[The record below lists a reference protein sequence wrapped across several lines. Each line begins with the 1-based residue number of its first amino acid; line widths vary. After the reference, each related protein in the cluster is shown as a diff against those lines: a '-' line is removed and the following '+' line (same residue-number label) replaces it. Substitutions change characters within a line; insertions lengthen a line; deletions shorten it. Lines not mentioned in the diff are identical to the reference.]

1 VESFLKGLIQGC
13 ATHEPTLNIWRID
26 CRDLSPLAK
35 TDAYVGLLPVDAL
48 LSKVYDLFTMP
59 RSLKV
64 VFTFGGFLLVLIAL
78 GDIKRDY
85 PLRSFISGA
94 VEHLLIVVTSVIV
107 GGILLWIIE
116 EAIEQQITP
125 AIRVGLSVMAAQ
137 LAQEVHAFPEAWQT
151 MQATRAGLVASIGN
165 AEVRDLVS
173 EGRIGEAAEK
183 TVGPDDQIKVYL
195 QSQSPADWDKAVE
208 LAKSLKVPPP
218 KYFVTAAYL
227 YFELGKTGK
236 AIEIGEEGLK
246 YAENAGNLTYVR
258 RLQNSLAYY
267 YAESMEAKYEQRA
280 REYVIS
286 AKINTDASEVL
297 DTEGWVQ
304 ISYSKTKEEVL
315 AGLRLCL
322 EAVDKGSPISYYER
336 ALARASERLKS
347 LS

>member
-1 VESFLKGLIQGC
+1 
-13 ATHEPTLNIWRID
+13 
-26 CRDLSPLAK
+26 
-35 TDAYVGLLPVDAL
+35 
-48 LSKVYDLFTMP
+48 MP

-85 PLRSFISGA
+85 PLRGFISGA

-125 AIRVGLSVMAAQ
+125 AISVGLGAMAAQ
-137 LAQEVHAFPEAWQT
+137 LAKEVHAFPEAFQD
-151 MQATRAGLVASIGN
+151 MQATRAGMVASIRN

-183 TVGPDDQIKVYL
+183 TAGPDDQIKVYL
-195 QSQSPADWDKAVE
+195 QSQSSADWDRAVE
-208 LAKSLKVPPP
+208 LARSLPVPPP
-218 KYFVTAAYL
+218 RYFVTAAYL
-227 YFELGKTGK
+227 YFELGKTEK

-246 YAENAGNLTYVR
+246 YAEKAGNLLYVR

-267 YAESMEAKYEQRA
+267 YAETMDAKYEQRA
-280 REYVIS
+280 REYIIS
-286 AKINTDASEVL
+286 ARLNAAEASEVL
-297 DTEGWVQ
+297 DTEGWVK
-304 ISYSKTKEEVL
+304 ISFATTKEEVL

-322 EAVDKGSPISYYER
+322 EAVEKGTPISYYEK
-336 ALARASERLKS
+336 ALARAAERLKT
-347 LS
+347 LR